1 MKHFVFG
8 IVVIGIAALS
18 RFLPHPPNVTP
29 LAALALT
36 GALYLDRR
44 FAFVLPLA
52 AMLLSDLFL
61 GFHRIMPF
69 VYVSFVAISAAGVLL
84 RTRRSIPVVAG
95 ASLAGSMLFFVVTN
109 FGVWLV
115 GDGGVY
121 PKTVAGLTECY
132 IAAIPFFRNTV
143 LGDIVYVAILSGTFE
158 VARRWMPEWAMPSE
172 SVVR

>member
-1 MKHFVFG
+1 MKHIVFAT
-8 IVVIGIAALS
+8 VVIGIAALS

-61 GFHRIMPF
+61 GVHRIMPF
-69 VYVSFVAISAAGVLL
+69 VYVSFAASSAIGLLL
-84 RTRRSIPVVAG
+84 RERRSIPVIAG
-95 ASLAGSMLFFVVTN
+95 ASLAGSVLFFIVTN

-121 PKTVAGLTECY
+121 PKTLAGLTECY
-132 IAAIPFFRNTV
+132 VLAIPFFRNTL
-143 LGDIVYVAILSGTFE
+143 LGDLVYVAILSGTFE
-158 VARRWMPEWAMPSE
+158 VARRWMPAWAMPTE
-172 SVVR
+172 AARR

>member
-1 MKHFVFG
+1 MKHVLFA
-8 IVVIGIAALS
+8 IVVIGVAALT

-44 FAFVLPLA
+44 YAFILPLA

-61 GFHRIMPF
+61 GMHRIMPF
-69 VYVSFVAISAAGVLL
+69 VYVSFAASSAIGLWL
-84 RTRRSIPVVAG
+84 RGRRSIPVIAG
-95 ASLAGSMLFFVVTN
+95 ASLGGSVLFFLVTN

-121 PKTVAGLTECY
+121 SKNWAGLVECY
-132 IAAIPFFRNTV
+132 VAAVPFFRNTV
-143 LGDIVYVAILSGTFE
+143 MGDLVYVALLSGTFE
-158 VARRWMPEWAMPSE
+158 VARRWIPAWAMPAEPTS
-172 SVVR
+172 R

>member
-1 MKHFVFG
+1 MKHLVFATA
-8 IVVIGIAALS
+8 VIGVAALS

-52 AMLLSDLFL
+52 AMLVSDVFL
-61 GFHRIMPF
+61 GVHRIMPF
-69 VYVSFVAISAAGVLL
+69 VYVSFVASSAMGLWL
-84 RTRRSIPVVAG
+84 RDRRSIPVIAG
-95 ASLAGSMLFFVVTN
+95 ASLVGSVLFFIVTN

-121 PKTVAGLTECY
+121 PKTWAGLVECY
-132 IAAIPFFRNTV
+132 VAAIPFFRHTV
-143 LGDIVYVAILSGTFE
+143 LGDIIYVAILSATFE
-158 VARRWMPEWAMPSE
+158 LARRWMPSWARPAEVS
-172 SVVR
+172 SR